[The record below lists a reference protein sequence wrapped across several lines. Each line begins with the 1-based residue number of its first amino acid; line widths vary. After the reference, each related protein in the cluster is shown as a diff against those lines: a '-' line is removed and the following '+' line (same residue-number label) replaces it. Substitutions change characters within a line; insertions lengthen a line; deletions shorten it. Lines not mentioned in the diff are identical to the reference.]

1 MTLLEQMGAIT
12 RDGRVSLPWVFLIIF
27 GSFAVKTQISYAEL
41 GLIAIMTTALVIER
55 ILDAR
60 ATQKELAEIRDSH
73 NVRLMALEELAEKTK
88 TLPHDFEGVQS
99 QLNKVAASL
108 VMMRG

>member
-1 MTLLEQMGAIT
+1 MTPLQQIGIVT
-12 RDGRVSLPWVFLIIF
+12 RDGRVSLPWVFLVVF
-27 GSFAVKTQISYAEL
+27 GSLAVRAQISYAEL

-60 ATQKELAEIRDSH
+60 ATQKELAEIRDRH